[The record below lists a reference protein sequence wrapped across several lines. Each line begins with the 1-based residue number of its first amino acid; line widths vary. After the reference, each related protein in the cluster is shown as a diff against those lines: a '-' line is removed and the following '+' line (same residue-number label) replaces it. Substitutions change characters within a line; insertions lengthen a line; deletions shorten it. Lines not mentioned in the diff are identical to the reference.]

1 MEKIKWGVIGPGYI
15 AHEFAR
21 LFPESPESE
30 IYAVYGLTEEDA
42 VSYQKEFGLAKAYW
56 NLDDFLND
64 EKVTV
69 VYIATPCRSH
79 PDLIKACLKA
89 GKHVLCEKTIA
100 MTAGQLGECAE
111 IAREKKLILAEE
123 LTSVYEPVMRFMK
136 EKVSSGIYGKLHFI
150 TVTFGSCK
158 PYDIRNRFFNPEN
171 GGGALFDIG
180 CYAIGFANYFM
191 SSYPS
196 LVRSEGILCDL
207 GVDLKSAYVLRN
219 KEDELATVMI
229 ALRSKTEK
237 IGVIACEDAWI
248 KMEHFHRGSIAEVEY
263 FDGRKEKYEFP
274 VRYQDAA
281 VEAMNMD
288 ILSGRTESSVCPVDL
303 SLSVL
308 KVMDEARKQWGYAF
322 DFEEPAVCI

>member
-1 MEKIKWGVIGPGYI
+1 M
-15 AHEFAR
+15 
-21 LFPESPESE
+21 
-30 IYAVYGLTEEDA
+30 
-42 VSYQKEFGLAKAYW
+42 SYQKEFGLAKAYW

-64 EKVTV
+64 EKITV

-171 GGGALFDIG
+171 GGGALFV
-180 CYAIGFANYFM
+180 FM
-191 SSYPS
+191 
-196 LVRSEGILCDL
+196 I
-207 GVDLKSAYVLRN
+207 
-219 KEDELATVMI
+219 
-229 ALRSKTEK
+229 
-237 IGVIACEDAWI
+237 
-248 KMEHFHRGSIAEVEY
+248 H
-263 FDGRKEKYEFP
+263 
-274 VRYQDAA
+274 
-281 VEAMNMD
+281 
-288 ILSGRTESSVCPVDL
+288 
-303 SLSVL
+303 
-308 KVMDEARKQWGYAF
+308 
-322 DFEEPAVCI
+322 

>member
-1 MEKIKWGVIGPGYI
+1 MTKVKWGVIGPGYI
-15 AHEFAR
+15 AHEFAK
-21 LFPESPESE
+21 LFQETMQSE

-56 NLDDFLND
+56 RLDDFLND
-64 EKVTV
+64 DEITV
-69 VYIATPCRSH
+69 AYIATPCRSH
-79 PDLIKACLKA
+79 QNLIKACLTA
-89 GKHVLCEKTIA
+89 GKHVLCEKTIT
-100 MTAGQLGECAE
+100 MTAEQLEECVN
-111 IAREKKLILAEE
+111 IAKAKKLILAEE

-136 EKVSSGIYGKLHFI
+136 EKVSSGSYGKIHFV

-191 SSYPS
+191 SSYPK
-196 LVRSEGILCDL
+196 LVKSEGVLCDL

-229 ALRSKTEK
+229 AFRSKTEK
-237 IGVIACEDAWI
+237 IGVIACENAWI
-248 KMEHFHRGSIAEVEY
+248 KMEHFHRGSTAEVEY

-274 VRYQDAA
+274 VRHQDAA
-281 VEAMNMD
+281 IEAMNED
-288 ILSGRTESSVCPVDL
+288 ILAGRTESSVCPVEL

-308 KVMDEARKQWGYAF
+308 KIMDEARKQWGYAF
-322 DFEEPAVCI
+322 DFEK